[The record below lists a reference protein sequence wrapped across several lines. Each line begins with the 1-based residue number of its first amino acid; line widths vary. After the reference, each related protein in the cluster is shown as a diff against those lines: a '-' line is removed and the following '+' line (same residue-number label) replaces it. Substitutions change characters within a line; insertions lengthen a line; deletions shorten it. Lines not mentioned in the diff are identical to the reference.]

1 MVVTLSAGP
10 VEIRPGRTLYVR
22 NLSLG
27 DASRP
32 PINLICL
39 HGTAASHQQYLL
51 LLSALDKLLLQEP
64 IGGGASSSS
73 SVTCWMYDGVGL
85 GDSPIETDP
94 NAYSDEEQLTDLHA
108 ILERVDKTRPIL
120 FMGHSYGPMGILKYL
135 KTHPAPWL
143 QDSLRGCIFL
153 STAFHDGP
161 VPVVN
166 GGPGIFKLPLF
177 LLNCLQSILTESF
190 LNMALDTTAADPA
203 LVDAARKD
211 CNANDMWVVQQY
223 YKSHKWL
230 SSSEA
235 KEILLQTTT
244 TTTTTTPPACLVLH
258 GATDKV
264 IPVKSGQF
272 VANQLQTE
280 LVVVE
285 HASHLVLVEQP
296 EAVAKAIVAFL
307 STIKLL

>member
-1 MVVTLSAGP
+1 MVVTLSSGP

-27 DASRP
+27 DSSRP
-32 PINLICL
+32 DVNLICL

-51 LLSALDKLLLQEP
+51 LLGALDKLLQP
-64 IGGGASSSS
+64 IGS

-94 NAYSDEEQLTDLHA
+94 HAYSDEEQLADLHA
-108 ILERVDKTRPIL
+108 VLERVDKTRPTI
-120 FMGHSYGPMGILKYL
+120 FMGHSYGPMGMLKYL
-135 KTHPAPWL
+135 KTHPL
-143 QDSLRGCIFL
+143 ESLRGCIFL
-153 STAFHDGP
+153 STGFHDGP
-161 VPVVN
+161 DPLVN

-177 LLNCLQSILTESF
+177 LLNCLQHLLTESF
-190 LNMALDTTAADPA
+190 LNMGLDASADPA

-211 CNANDMWVVQQY
+211 CNANNMWVVQQY

-230 SSSEA
+230 SSSEV
-235 KEILLQTTT
+235 KEIILQTT
-244 TTTTTTPPACLVLH
+244 PCLVVH

-264 IPVKSGQF
+264 IPIKSGQF
-272 VANQLQTE
+272 VANQLRTE

-285 HASHLVLVEQP
+285 NASHLVLVERP
-296 EAVAKAIVAFL
+296 EVVAKAIVKFL
-307 STIKLL
+307 STIKL

>member
-1 MVVTLSAGP
+1 MVVNLSAGP
-10 VEIRPGRTLYVR
+10 VEIRPGRTVYVR

-32 PINLICL
+32 DVNLICL

-51 LLSALDKLLLQEP
+51 LLGALDKLLQP
-64 IGGGASSSS
+64 IGS

-94 NAYSDEEQLTDLHA
+94 NAYSDEEQLADLHA
-108 ILERVDKTRPIL
+108 ILERVDKTRPTI
-120 FMGHSYGPMGILKYL
+120 FMAHSYAPMGMLKYL
-135 KTHPAPWL
+135 QKHPL
-143 QDSLRGCIFL
+143 ESLRGCIFL
-153 STAFHDGP
+153 STGFHDGP
-161 VPVVN
+161 VSLVS

-177 LLNCLQSILTESF
+177 LLNCLQSLLTESF
-190 LNMALDTTAADPA
+190 LSMGLDASADPA

-211 CNANDMWVVQQY
+211 CNANNMWVVQQY

-235 KEILLQTTT
+235 KEIVILQN
-244 TTTTTTPPACLVLH
+244 TPCLVVH

-264 IPVKSGQF
+264 IPIKSGQF
-272 VANQLQTE
+272 VANQLHTE

-285 HASHLVLVEQP
+285 TASHLVLVERP
-296 EAVAKAIVAFL
+296 EVVAKAIVKFL
-307 STIKLL
+307 SAIKL

>member
-1 MVVTLSAGP
+1 MVVNLSAGP

-27 DASRP
+27 DSSRP
-32 PINLICL
+32 DVNLICL

-51 LLSALDKLLLQEP
+51 LLGALDKLLQP
-64 IGGGASSSS
+64 IGS

-94 NAYSDEEQLTDLHA
+94 HAYSDEEQLADLHA
-108 ILERVDKTRPIL
+108 VLERVDKTRPTI
-120 FMGHSYGPMGILKYL
+120 FMGHSYGPMGMLKYL
-135 KTHPAPWL
+135 KTHPL
-143 QDSLRGCIFL
+143 ESLRGCIFL
-153 STAFHDGP
+153 STGFFDGP
-161 VPVVN
+161 DPLVN

-177 LLNCLQSILTESF
+177 LLNCLQSLLTESF
-190 LNMALDTTAADPA
+190 LNMGLDASADPA

-211 CNANDMWVVQQY
+211 CNANNMWVVQQY

-235 KEILLQTTT
+235 KEILLQTT
-244 TTTTTTPPACLVLH
+244 PCLVVH

-264 IPVKSGQF
+264 IPIKSGQF
-272 VANQLQTE
+272 VATQLQTE

-285 HASHLVLVEQP
+285 NASHLVLVERP
-296 EAVAKAIVAFL
+296 EVVAKAIVKFL
-307 STIKLL
+307 STIKL